1 MSFNTSLNYQAIV
14 KILGVITLIVGISML
29 PALFCAHIYKEPSS
43 FKALLISSAVT
54 IAAGGLTV
62 LLIRPVKAKFR
73 AREGYL
79 VVALCWI
86 IASLFGTLPYYLS
99 DYTNSFIDGFFESTA
114 GFTTTGCTSIG
125 AGIMPNSL
133 LMWKAISHWLGGMGI
148 LVFVIS
154 ILPTLGINGQMIARA
169 EAPGPVLE
177 KMAVRMSDSAKI
189 LYLMYF
195 SFTVIEF
202 VMLALSPSMSPFDA
216 LINTMGS
223 ISTGG
228 LVAHPNGIAY
238 YNSVY
243 VEIVISV
250 FTILASVNFVLY
262 HYAIKR
268 QWKYV
273 LKDIELRAFLRILIG
288 AVLLCT
294 LGLYFLGNAPSFG
307 KALRDSF
314 FQVISVAT
322 TSGYSSADYTLWPV
336 LCQMILFT
344 LMFIGGCAASTCGSI
359 KVIRIVVLL
368 KLIGR
373 GFYKRIHPRSV
384 VAVKLRGK
392 AVPAP
397 VVSAITVFILMYM
410 GLFLFSCLILSL
422 QNLDLET
429 TITTSA
435 AMLSNTGMAFGQV
448 GALGNYSMFGGGLK
462 LYLSLLMIVG
472 RLELFTIVILFTR
485 NFWGRDR

>member
-1 MSFNTSLNYQAIV
+1 MEV
-14 KILGVITLIVGISML
+14 VIG
-29 PALFCAHIYKEPSS
+29 
-43 FKALLISSAVT
+43 
-54 IAAGGLTV
+54 
-62 LLIRPVKAKFR
+62 
-73 AREGYL
+73 
-79 VVALCWI
+79 
-86 IASLFGTLPYYLS
+86 
-99 DYTNSFIDGFFESTA
+99 
-114 GFTTTGCTSIG
+114 
-125 AGIMPNSL
+125 
-133 LMWKAISHWLGGMGI
+133 
-148 LVFVIS
+148 
-154 ILPTLGINGQMIARA
+154 
-169 EAPGPVLE
+169 
-177 KMAVRMSDSAKI
+177 
-189 LYLMYF
+189 
-195 SFTVIEF
+195 
-202 VMLALSPSMSPFDA
+202 
-216 LINTMGS
+216 
-223 ISTGG
+223 
-228 LVAHPNGIAY
+228 
-238 YNSVY
+238 
-243 VEIVISV
+243 V

-268 QWKYV
+268 KWKYV

-288 AVLLCT
+288 AVILCT
-294 LGLYFLGNAPSFG
+294 LGLYFLGHYPSLG

-314 FQVISVAT
+314 FQVVSVAT
-322 TSGYSSADYTLWPV
+322 TSGYSSADYTLWPA
-336 LCQMILFT
+336 LCQLILFT

-359 KVIRIVVLL
+359 KVIRIVVFL

-397 VVSAITVFILMYM
+397 VVSSITVFILMYM
-410 GLFLFSCLILSL
+410 GLFLFSSLILSL

-448 GALGNYSMFGGGLK
+448 GALGNYSMFGDGLK